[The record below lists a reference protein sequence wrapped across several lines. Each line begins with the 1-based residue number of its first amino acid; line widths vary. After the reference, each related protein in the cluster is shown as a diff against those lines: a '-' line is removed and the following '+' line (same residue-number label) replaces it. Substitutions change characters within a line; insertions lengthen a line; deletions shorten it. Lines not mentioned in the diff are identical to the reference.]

1 MREQSIVGGVIKP
14 SAIHFNTGNGEK
26 LRLDDKGFHYN
37 DQLIEDAGLAYSK
50 FMAWLDSEEAK
61 RGDTK

>member
-1 MREQSIVGGVIKP
+1 MNNQSIADG
-14 SAIHFNTGNGEK
+14 AINFNTGNGTEK

-37 DQLIEDAGLAYSK
+37 DQFIEDAGLAYSK
-50 FMAWLDSEEAK
+50 FMKWLDSAEAE